1 MFSVVKQGREILKVH
16 FMSHYLS
23 ESENTGAKLKHLR
36 SRMSVEIIFDEMT
49 IQSDL
54 QFHSK
59 NGIKYLIEFT
69 DILDESQFSR
79 EASDT
84 GEFT

>member
-1 MFSVVKQGREILKVH
+1 
-16 FMSHYLS
+16 
-23 ESENTGAKLKHLR
+23 
-36 SRMSVEIIFDEMT
+36 MT